1 MTRAT
6 TQLKLGLLVLC
17 AIAAA
22 FAIAVSLGLRARTP
36 TVRYHTYFDESV
48 SGLDVGSVVEF
59 RGVRIGS
66 VGDISIAPDHNH
78 IDVALDINQN
88 DALEMHLDEVALAF
102 RARLETSGIT
112 GVKYIDLEPRVT
124 AKLPEL
130 AFAPDRRYVPSRP
143 SMLHMLEANVQR
155 VGESIPLLAE
165 RASAAADKVGRLL
178 DDVERERLATRLA
191 TTLDHA
197 DAAFDELH
205 RLVRHVDR
213 ADLPRKADATLA
225 EIDAAAAKVR
235 GSFTRLDGDGEL
247 ARAMRELGSAARA
260 FRELV
265 QEVERDPDM
274 LVKGRARSRRP

>member
-6 TQLKLGLLVLC
+6 TQLKLGLLVMC
-17 AIAAA
+17 ALAAA
-22 FAIAVSLGLRARTP
+22 FAIAVSLGLHARTP

-66 VGDISIAPDHNH
+66 VGSISVAPDHKH
-78 IDVALDINQN
+78 IDVGLDLNQS
-88 DALEMHLDEVALAF
+88 DAIEMRLDDLALAF

-112 GVKYIDLEPRVT
+112 GVKYIDLEPT
-124 AKLPEL
+124 AAGKLPEL
-130 AFAPDRRYVPSRP
+130 AFQPDRRYIPSRP
-143 SMLHMLEANVQR
+143 SMLHTLEANVQR
-155 VGESIPLLAE
+155 VGDSIPLLAE

-178 DDVERERLATRLA
+178 DELERERIATRLA
-191 TTLDHA
+191 TTLDDA

-205 RLVRHVDR
+205 RFVRHVDS
-213 ADLPRKADATLA
+213 ADLPHKAESALG

-235 GSFTRLDGDGEL
+235 GSITKLDGDGEL